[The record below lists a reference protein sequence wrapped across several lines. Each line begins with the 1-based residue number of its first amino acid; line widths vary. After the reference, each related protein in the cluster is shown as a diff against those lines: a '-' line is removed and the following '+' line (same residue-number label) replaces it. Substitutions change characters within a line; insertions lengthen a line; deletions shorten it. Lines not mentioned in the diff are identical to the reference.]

1 MKDSHRTLTE
11 LVGAARDAFGD
22 DLTAREQAGLVRFE
36 QAVAR
41 RTLRGTARAG
51 AWALG
56 FGVVAAGAAAA
67 LIMFQRADTTLT
79 FAVVNGN
86 VSAGGYV
93 RAKASGGTELRFS
106 DGSSLALDPGTSTRV
121 TDIDAHGSRVLLES
135 GRAHVR
141 VTHRK
146 AAKWVIDAGPYSVHV
161 VGTEFDVRWSGAEEV
176 LDVQMHRGAVIV
188 RGPLASGGLTMEAG
202 QHLVANV
209 KEGEIF
215 LDASPGSE
223 AANLLR
229 PRAESPEPTFVDPGD
244 APAVAPAGAAPVAR
258 DAGAARRGPPA
269 TAAAATDASWSKLIA
284 QGDFQSVLADAEQRG
299 LARTLET
306 ASAADLTALADA
318 ARYVRRG
325 DVARRTY
332 LAERE
337 RFPRSVTA
345 REAAFFLGGLAED
358 ESGVGGD
365 EDGARMVRTLH
376 ERQPAR
382 HLRGAGAGPPD
393 DPGPQAARRGRRP
406 ADRERLPVAVPL
418 RSLRGRGAQ
427 AAPRVA
433 ACATPAKRQR
443 GLGARTP
450 RRQDGP
456 DNSLSVR
463 SWRPGVLAFSRLRRG
478 PARVLGRG
486 SARRAE
492 LPGRAV
498 AAADHR

>member
-1 MKDSHRTLTE
+1 MSGVKDSHRTLTE

-22 DLTAREQAGLVRFE
+22 DLTARQQAGLVRFE

-79 FAVVNGN
+79 FAVVNGS

-146 AAKWVIDAGPYSVHV
+146 AAKWVVDAGPYSVHV
-161 VGTEFDVRWSGAEEV
+161 VGTEFDVRWSGTEEV

-223 AANLLR
+223 VANVLR
-229 PRAESPEPTFVDPGD
+229 PRAESPEPTFVDPG
-244 APAVAPAGAAPVAR
+244 APAVAPAGAGPSHATRAR
-258 DAGAARRGPPA
+258 PGAGRPA
-269 TAAAATDASWSKLIA
+269 TAVVADASWSKLMA
-284 QGDFQSVLADAEQRG
+284 QGDFQSVLAEAEQRG
-299 LARTLET
+299 IAHTLET

-325 DVARRTY
+325 DIARRTY

-358 ESGVGGD
+358 ESGVAATKTAL
-365 EDGARMVRTLH
+365 EWY
-376 ERQPAR
+376 ERYMADSPRGTYAAQALGR
-382 HLRGAGAGPPD
+382 QMILVHKLRGAD
-393 DPGPQAARRGRRP
+393 AARPIASDYLSRFPSGP
-406 ADRERLPVAVPL
+406 YAD
-418 RSLRGRGAQ
+418 
-427 AAPRVA
+427 AAR
-433 ACATPAKRQR
+433 K
-443 GLGARTP
+443 L
-450 RRQDGP
+450 
-456 DNSLSVR
+456 LH
-463 SWRPGVLAFSRLRRG
+463 
-478 PARVLGRG
+478 
-486 SARRAE
+486 E
-492 LPGRAV
+492 
-498 AAADHR
+498 

>member
-1 MKDSHRTLTE
+1 MSGVKDSHRTLTE

-22 DLTAREQAGLVRFE
+22 DLTARQQAGLVRFE

-79 FAVVNGN
+79 FAVVNGS

-146 AAKWVIDAGPYSVHV
+146 AAKWVVDAGPYSVHV

-223 AANLLR
+223 AAAHVLR
-229 PRAESPEPTFVDPGD
+229 PRAESPEPTFADPGTP
-244 APAVAPAGAAPVAR
+244 APVAPAGAASAHATRARPGAGRPTTPV
-258 DAGAARRGPPA
+258 
-269 TAAAATDASWSKLIA
+269 ATDASWSKLMA
-284 QGDFQSVLADAEQRG
+284 QGDFRSVLADAEQRG
-299 LARTLET
+299 LAHTLET

-358 ESGVGGD
+358 EPGVAAAKTAL
-365 EDGARMVRTLH
+365 EWY
-376 ERQPAR
+376 ERYMSDSPRGTYAAQALGR
-382 HLRGAGAGPPD
+382 QMILVHKLRGAD
-393 DPGPQAARRGRRP
+393 AARSIANDYLSRFPSGP
-406 ADRERLPVAVPL
+406 YAD
-418 RSLRGRGAQ
+418 
-427 AAPRVA
+427 
-433 ACATPAKRQR
+433 
-443 GLGARTP
+443 
-450 RRQDGP
+450 
-456 DNSLSVR
+456 
-463 SWRPGVLAFSRLRRG
+463 
-478 PARVLGRG
+478 
-486 SARRAE
+486 SARK
-492 LPGRAV
+492 LLH
-498 AAADHR
+498 D

>member
-1 MKDSHRTLTE
+1 MSGVKDSHRTLTE

-79 FAVVNGN
+79 FSVVNGS

-93 RAKASGGTELRFS
+93 RAKASGGTELQFS

-121 TDIDAHGSRVLLES
+121 TDIDSHGSRVLLES

-146 AAKWVIDAGPYSVHV
+146 AAKWVVDAGPYSVHV

-202 QHLVANV
+202 QHLIANV

-215 LDASPGSE
+215 LDASPAEVAS
-223 AANLLR
+223 LLR
-229 PRAESPEPTFVDPGD
+229 PRAESPEPTFVDPGTPAV
-244 APAVAPAGAAPVAR
+244 APVAPAGASHAMRAR
-258 DAGAARRGPPA
+258 VGAGRP
-269 TAAAATDASWSKLIA
+269 TAAAATDASWSKLMA

-299 LARTLET
+299 LAHTLET
-306 ASAADLTALADA
+306 ASVADLTVLADA

-332 LAERE
+332 LAARE
-337 RFPRSVTA
+337 RFPRSGTA

-358 ESGVGGD
+358 ESGVAAAKTALEWYERYMGD
-365 EDGARMVRTLH
+365 SPRGTYAAQALG
-376 ERQPAR
+376 RQMILV
-382 HLRGAGAGPPD
+382 HKLRGAD
-393 DPGPQAARRGRRP
+393 AARPIASDYLARFPSGP
-406 ADRERLPVAVPL
+406 Y
-418 RSLRGRGAQ
+418 
-427 AAPRVA
+427 AA
-433 ACATPAKRQR
+433 
-443 GLGARTP
+443 
-450 RRQDGP
+450 
-456 DNSLSVR
+456 
-463 SWRPGVLAFSRLRRG
+463 
-478 PARVLGRG
+478 
-486 SARRAE
+486 SARKLLHE
-492 LPGRAV
+492 
-498 AAADHR
+498 